1 MTVTWHVGA
10 ILNEPLSETLR
21 FAAWYLDAGA
31 DGLTLMFDN
40 PQDPAIGVLGDHP
53 KITCIPCTPEF
64 WQARGLTQD
73 TRFTKRQNAA
83 LTWAY
88 GQQTCDWLLNV
99 DADEFMHVADGDIA
113 GFLAGVPSDVDTV
126 RVETAEIMDHDGPG
140 NVYRMAMERDAAR
153 RIYQDSIGL
162 FGPRRQGLIGHSQG
176 KSFTR
181 SGLEGVSLRQHWP
194 QRQDPLN
201 DQIVKAGAGM
211 ALLHHIGLDY
221 DVWRAKLTWRIQS
234 RGFTVPLS
242 ARITEAM
249 EAEDAE
255 AQLRGLHADLHAVDG
270 DRLNRMRA
278 DGACI
283 ELDTSPDAVARRVFG
298 ETYAAAQSA

>member
-10 ILNEPLSETLR
+10 ILNEPLSDTLR

-31 DGLTLMFDN
+31 DGLTLLFDN
-40 PQDPAIGVLGDHP
+40 PRDPAIGVLGDHP

-64 WQARGLTQD
+64 WQARGLRQD
-73 TRFTKRQNAA
+73 VRFTKRQNAA

-88 GQQTCDWLLNV
+88 QQQTCDWFLNV
-99 DADEFMHVADGDIA
+99 DTDEFMYVASGDIGA
-113 GFLAGVPSDVDTV
+113 FLAGLPRDVETV
-126 RVETAEIMDHDGPG
+126 RVGTAEIIASDEACNDL
-140 NVYRMAMERDAAR
+140 YRIAMERDVAGR
-153 RIYQDSIGL
+153 VYGDSIPL

-181 SGLEGVSLRQHWP
+181 GGLADIRLRQHWP
-194 QRQDPLN
+194 ERRGGMRDHFIP
-201 DQIVKAGAGM
+201 AGPEV

-221 DVWRAKLTWRIQS
+221 DIWRSKLTWRVQA

-242 ARITEAM
+242 ERISRMM

-255 AQLRGLHADLHAVDG
+255 PRLRALHADLHAADAG
-270 DRLNRMRA
+270 RLARMRA
-278 DGACI
+278 EGVCLEPDV
-283 ELDTSPDAVARRVFG
+283 SPDEVARRVFG
-298 ETYAAAQSA
+298 ELYDGA

>member
-40 PQDPAIGVLGDHP
+40 PQDPAIGVLGGHP
-53 KITCIPCTPEF
+53 KITCIPCTPDF

-99 DADEFMHVADGDIA
+99 DADEFMHVAEGDIA
-113 GFLAGVPSDVDTV
+113 GFFASVPSNVDTV
-126 RVETAEIMDHDGPG
+126 RVETAEIMAHEGAG

-153 RIYQDSIGL
+153 RIYQGSIGL

-181 SGLEGVSLRQHWP
+181 SGLDGVSLRQHWP
-194 QRQDPLN
+194 QRHEGLTEQVV
-201 DQIVKAGAGM
+201 QAGAQM

-249 EAEDAE
+249 EAEDGE
-255 AQLRGLHADLHAVDG
+255 ARLRVLHADLHGVDAH
-270 DRLNRMRA
+270 RLGRMRA
-278 DGACI
+278 EGACI
-283 ELDTSPDAVARRVFG
+283 ELDVSPGAVARRIFG
-298 ETYAAAQSA
+298 DLYTGTHRA

>member
-1 MTVTWHVGA
+1 MTVSWHVGA

-40 PQDPAIGVLGDHP
+40 PQDPAIGVLGNQP

-83 LTWAY
+83 LTWVY
-88 GQQTCDWLLNV
+88 GQQSCDWLLNV
-99 DADEFMHVADGDIA
+99 DADEFLYVAGGDVA
-113 GFLAGVPSDVDTV
+113 GFLADIPADVETV
-126 RVETAEIMDHDGPG
+126 RVETAEIVDHNGVG

-194 QRQDPLN
+194 QRA
-201 DQIVKAGAGM
+201 AGGLKEQVVPAGPGA

-221 DVWRAKLTWRIQS
+221 DVWRSKLAWRIQS

-242 ARITEAM
+242 NRISEALGSP
-249 EAEDAE
+249 DAE
-255 AQLRGLHADLHAVDG
+255 GRLRALHADLHGVDAA
-270 DRLNRMRA
+270 RLQRMREE
-278 DGACI
+278 GACL
-283 ELDTSPDAVARRVFG
+283 ELDLSPDALVQRVLGAFPDP
-298 ETYAAAQSA
+298 A

>member
-1 MTVTWHVGA
+1 MTVNWHVGA

-99 DADEFMHVADGDIA
+99 DADEFMYVASGDIA
-113 GFLAGVPSDVDTV
+113 RFLAGVPADVDAV
-126 RVETAEIMDHDGPG
+126 RVETAEIVDHEGAG
-140 NVYRMAMERDAAR
+140 TVYRMAMERDVAR

-162 FGPRRQGLIGHSQG
+162 FGPRRRGLIGHSQG

-181 SGLEGVSLRQHWP
+181 SGLQGVSLRQHWP
-194 QRQDPLN
+194 QRAGGDLKE
-201 DQIVKAGAGM
+201 QIAGAGPEM

-221 DVWRAKLTWRIQS
+221 DVWRSKLAWRIRS

-242 ARITEAM
+242 AKIEEAM
-249 EAEDAE
+249 AAPDAEDR
-255 AQLRGLHADLHAVDG
+255 LRALHADLHGVDAA
-270 DRLNRMRA
+270 RLDRMRKE
-278 DGACI
+278 GASL
-283 ELDTSPDAVARRVFG
+283 ELDVSPDAVTRRVFG
-298 ETYAAAQSA
+298 DLADRA